1 MKALMTLFIL
11 FSAFAV
17 LNVAAAKGPN
27 YRNRLCKQ
35 KYIPMKIEQSLEG
48 HLLSVKFTAQR
59 TIDQFTI
66 KNVRGI
72 QGVKVTKFQEQ
83 NQTTIESG
91 EVLTSAVELSDFKGL
106 AYVVFDVSITLEG
119 VVTGHSIPVPVG
131 SLSAIQKAERSK
143 NIKTIK
149 VPSQKEQSKEGSSPL
164 TAPAKKIHEMQVD

>member
-1 MKALMTLFIL
+1 MKQFMTFFIFL
-11 FSAFAV
+11 SSLAWLNIASAKDQKYS
-17 LNVAAAKGPN
+17 NVV
-27 YRNRLCKQ
+27 CKQ
-35 KYIPMKIEQSLEG
+35 KYIPMKIEQSLDA

-59 TIDQFTI
+59 NIDQFSI

-83 NQTTIESG
+83 NQSNIESG

-119 VVTGHSIPVPVG
+119 VVSGHSIPVPVG
-131 SLSAIQKAERSK
+131 TISAIQKAERSK

-149 VPSQKEQSKEGSSPL
+149 VQSQKKEGSSSL
-164 TAPAKKIHEMQVD
+164 SAPAKKIHEMQVD